1 MYRSPYDLEPDQ
13 LIAIGAS
20 IVLAWLSRELY
31 LWIHRRR
38 HPGVPPFEGAGSS
51 AAILIGIGFLNL
63 AFGSASIAGDGP
75 GTVTVTLTAIGAG
88 MLVLAPLVALTGKR

>member
-1 MYRSPYDLEPDQ
+1 MYRNPNVLEPGQ

-20 IVLAWLSRELY
+20 IFLAWLSREVY

-38 HPGVPPFEGAGSS
+38 NPDVPPFEGPRSW
-51 AAILIGIGFLNL
+51 AAMLIGIGCLNL

-75 GTVTVTLTAIGAG
+75 DSFTVILSAIGAG
-88 MLVLAPLVALTGKR
+88 MLVLAPLVALTGRR